1 LTFEQRERDKLYNKW
16 QRNRAVRALTSGKAI
31 NLLIRWRDVEN
42 LPAQA
47 VLDSIEN
54 DELAGPEIEPWLGEA
69 RSAVQDTFGVLE
81 RELPEEETPTKW
93 VVERRKRTGV
103 AEAMLGAA
111 W

>member
-1 LTFEQRERDKLYNKW
+1 
-16 QRNRAVRALTSGKAI
+16 
-31 NLLIRWRDVEN
+31 
-42 LPAQA
+42 LP
-47 VLDSIEN
+47 
-54 DELAGPEIEPWLGEA
+54 GRKIEPWLGEA

-93 VVERRKRTGV
+93 VVDRRKRTGV